1 MEQDSNAGLTGAAAA
16 VVQSSWVPPELM
28 AIGSMFSVQLGAAL
42 AVPVMSEIG
51 SVATTALR
59 LFWAGILLAVIVRPR
74 FGSMTRQQWF
84 GSVGLGVVIAGLTLC
99 YFVAISRIP
108 MGPATA
114 IEFLGP
120 LGVALA
126 GSRRWLHLTLALVA
140 AAGVLLLTREESH
153 WSVDAWGLCFA
164 AGAALGWAAYIL
176 LMKRVGA
183 SFPGLQGLS
192 VALLVAAIAAMP
204 VGFVAGGNMFKLT
217 PVLWTIGLGLLT
229 PLRGLWS
236 SPDDAEYGWQDI
248 EVFAVRHIERVF
260 GQGIATP
267 FRQLSQSPSPRRV
280 PPTPR
285 LSPFTFHLSPSFPC
299 GLATLREIFRFRS
312 GGD

>member
-1 MEQDSNAGLTGAAAA
+1 MEQDSNAGLPGVTAPVA
-16 VVQSSWVPPELM
+16 QSRRVPPELM

-42 AVPVMSEIG
+42 AVPVMSAIG

-84 GSVGLGVVIAGLTLC
+84 ASVGLGIVIAALTLC

-120 LGVALA
+120 LGVALI
-126 GSRRWLHLTLALVA
+126 GSRRLLHLTLAVVA

-183 SFPGLQGLS
+183 SPGLHGLS

-204 VGFVAGGNMFKLT
+204 VSFVAGGNMFKLT
-217 PVLWTIGLGLLT
+217 PVVWTIGLGLLT
-229 PLRGLWS
+229 PLLPYALELMALRRMSTRAFGIFMSMEPAISAVL
-236 SPDDAEYGWQDI
+236 G
-248 EVFAVRHIERVF
+248 FAILA
-260 GQGIATP
+260 Q
-267 FRQLSQSPSPRRV
+267 
-280 PPTPR
+280 
-285 LSPFTFHLSPSFPC
+285 HL
-299 GLATLREIFRFRS
+299 TLRQIAGIGCVVIASAITSIRS
-312 GGD
+312 RE